1 LVEEEHRLD
10 KHTVQK
16 HCSMLSV
23 VHVCVCVYRQQTRN
37 FSYFSGLKLAKLDM
51 ADVPPPEGHR
61 KITAFNEMFTYL

>member
-16 HCSMLSV
+16 LSV
-23 VHVCVCVYRQQTRN
+23 VHVCVCVYRQHTRN

-51 ADVPPPEGHR
+51 ADVPPPEGHI